1 MFSRT
6 RVKIC
11 GFTQAQDIDAA
22 VQLGADAVGF
32 VFYPKSARMLS
43 TEQAVALRA
52 RVPAFVQAVSLF
64 VNAADSFV
72 HEILTQVQ
80 PDLLQFH
87 GEESPEQCRQ
97 YAHPYIKAFRVGA
110 PGLDTVD
117 GLLEHCLQYG
127 DARGWLMDG
136 YHDAY
141 GGTGTAFDP
150 ELIQGLQARL
160 EGKEGL
166 PPLILAGGM
175 RISNVAERV
184 ALHRPY
190 AIDVSSGVEVEP
202 GIKCHTKMGQ
212 FMQVLSDASRR

>member
-11 GFTQAQDIDAA
+11 GFTRAQDIDAA

-64 VNAADSFV
+64 VNASESFV
-72 HEILTQVQ
+72 REILEQVQ

-87 GEESPEQCRQ
+87 GEESPEECRR

-110 PGLDTVD
+110 PGLDTMD
-117 GLLEHCLQYG
+117 GLLEQ
-127 DARGWLMDG
+127 
-136 YHDAY
+136 
-141 GGTGTAFDP
+141 
-150 ELIQGLQARL
+150 
-160 EGKEGL
+160 
-166 PPLILAGGM
+166 
-175 RISNVAERV
+175 
-184 ALHRPY
+184 
-190 AIDVSSGVEVEP
+190 
-202 GIKCHTKMGQ
+202 
-212 FMQVLSDASRR
+212 